1 MEVDQGVAMED
12 AVQKPD
18 SVLLV
23 GDEIR
28 GITKRNILVWQ
39 LFRHLARG
47 DFRHDFNERV
57 NSRDL
62 ITAGDEN
69 RFFDIAKRISK
80 KGDVWLRTNFK
91 KYINE
96 TIFTILQG
104 SFDRILLPPLEGS
117 STTQEFFDEPELLKK
132 IGINYEKLKEDVRK
146 LEPGAAMQGTFVIP
160 EVVTRNY
167 TIRSSLYREGEKGTT
182 GYSKNRNIAQMFR
195 EVTGKQKFA
204 LIVDA
209 SGGLPLTEILNTS
222 LETYSPGGEFYIIEN
237 IENSSDSATKLTN
250 LKKPTDATR
259 PPPSLF
265 FLKDK
270 ENTVVYPLWDNQQDP
285 KSNIYA
291 SLKIVLN
298 RISDDEV
305 EANIIRVDAQG
316 NTVQTFNI
324 GDVANSSNVKNATLA
339 ALAVFIDQGIVPES
353 FVYTLIKRM
362 GDWCQALSMLDLD
375 RVYSVLNQD
384 RQPIEQI
391 TLRDMLVDTEIG
403 VVTND
408 RILLAFCILHGLN
421 VFFTSAMDLARLI
434 YFKNNND
441 LPAGE
446 ELDKRSAKLYED
458 AQVLPP
464 KPDIE
469 TRIANASKALLEE
482 TELPAY
488 ISKLR
493 NFMSNVG
500 RLRNEY
506 EPLAKQYTD
515 NKQLYET
522 TKGIER
528 FNAANAM
535 VSTLAKI
542 ELDIQY
548 NQKTISD
555 LLTQEYPGSPRD
567 TIRIDA
573 LRRKLASGARITKSV
588 EIVEAK
594 EILLSVRDD
603 LKQVL
608 AKNNAPNLSALIRTN
623 FTPPTDRSQV
633 NYDEIL
639 SVIPALRILLPAP
652 QQGGGNVEKVYRAI
666 RTRSI
671 RVIPNDVNE
680 STSTVNLY
688 KQGSSFIDEKLNAY
702 TVADEFIVTKDDLK
716 VIESIF
722 KDPRQT
728 PNTKYICRKYL
739 LLVCDIQLNLLYNFK
754 GELKPIE
761 TGDEAGILEDG
772 TIQQDKIVRF
782 MNRSLQLE
790 EAIKKNPIVGAMDV
804 YKNVLVSTREDEEI
818 PEIEQRLK
826 SIRNS
831 LIQSFTLNAE
841 EQPVTLQLERIA
853 SDKYEESK
861 LHAGR
866 YREEIVQ
873 RLLGTLT
880 NTTEEERLELGNA
893 IENALQGSILD
904 VVNSNE
910 EEGYIATTVSED
922 AEFIAKKAAQAVAR
936 WASVRRPNKN
946 IESILQSV
954 RTYATE
960 IRRNELSLKRSLEPE
975 ENAGPPSVKRTKMG
989 TNELK
994 RPLEPEEENMTEEG
1008 EEPPSAKR
1016 TRMGGRRPLY
1026 APRHKTYRRKHR
1038 SKKTRKQ

>member
-1 MEVDQGVAMED
+1 M
-12 AVQKPD
+12 
-18 SVLLV
+18 

-28 GITKRNILVWQ
+28 GITRRDVLAWT

-57 NSRDL
+57 NTRDL

-91 KYINE
+91 KYIDR
-96 TIFTILQG
+96 TIFDILSS
-104 SFDRILLPPLEGS
+104 SFDAILLPPS
-117 STTQEFFDEPELLKK
+117 PPSTQTIEKFFDEPELLKMV
-132 IGINYEKLKEDVRK
+132 GIDFAGIKQAVSQ
-146 LEPGAAMQGTFVIP
+146 LEPGAAIQGNFVIP
-160 EVVTRNY
+160 EVATRNY
-167 TIRSSLYREGEKGTT
+167 TIRSSSYRLGLKGTP
-182 GYSKNRNIAQMFR
+182 GYSQNRNVTQMFR
-195 EVTGKQKFA
+195 EVTGKEKFA

-222 LETYSPGGEFYIIEN
+222 LDPYAPGGEFFIIEN
-237 IENSSDSATKLTN
+237 IENASDSATKLTN
-250 LKKPTDATR
+250 LKKTTDATR
-259 PPPSLF
+259 PPPKLS

-270 ENTVVYPLWDNQQDP
+270 ENTVVYPLWNFAQDP

-305 EANIIRVDAQG
+305 EANIIRVDAEG
-316 NTVQTFNI
+316 NTLQTFNI

-339 ALAVFIDQGIVPES
+339 ALAVFIDQGTVPES

-375 RVYSVLNQD
+375 RVYSVLNQE
-384 RQPIEQI
+384 RQPTRET

-441 LPAGE
+441 VPSGPALE
-446 ELDKRSAKLYED
+446 QRSAQLYAS
-458 AQVLPP
+458 AQVLPTI
-464 KPDIE
+464 PDFQ
-469 TRIANASKALLEE
+469 TPVTNTSNALLEE

-500 RLRNEY
+500 RLRNEF
-506 EPLAKQYTD
+506 EPLTKQYD
-515 NKQLYET
+515 ANKQKYEAT
-522 TKGIER
+522 TGVER

-535 VSTLAKI
+535 VSTLAKL
-542 ELDIQY
+542 ELDIEY

-588 EIVEAK
+588 EIVEGK

-608 AKNNAPNLSALIRTN
+608 AKGIVPNLTALIRTN
-623 FTPPTDRSQV
+623 FKPPTDRSQV

-639 SVIPALRILLPAP
+639 SVIPALRILVPQP
-652 QQGGGNVEKVYRAI
+652 QQGGGREDIVYRAI

-671 RVIPNDVNE
+671 RVIPNGTQE

-688 KQGSSFIDEKLNAY
+688 KQGSSYVDEKLNAY

-716 VIESIF
+716 VIELIF
-722 KDPRQT
+722 RHLKPT
-728 PNTKYICRKYL
+728 PKTKYICLKYL

-754 GELKPIE
+754 GELKAVE
-761 TGDEAGILEDG
+761 TGDEAGILEAG
-772 TIQQDKIVRF
+772 TIQRDKIVRF
-782 MNRSLQLE
+782 MNVSLQLE
-790 EAIKKNPIVGAMDV
+790 EAIKKDPLVGAMDV
-804 YKNVLVSTREDEEI
+804 FKDVAVNTREAEGTYEI
-818 PEIEQRLK
+818 KQRLD

-831 LIQSFTLNAE
+831 LIQSFTLNAD
-841 EQPVTLQLERIA
+841 EQAVTLQLEKVA
-853 SDKYEESK
+853 SDKYQETK

-873 RLLGTLT
+873 RLLGPLT
-880 NTTEEERLELGNA
+880 IIRKQERLELGNA
-893 IENALQGSILD
+893 IETALQGRILD

-910 EEGYIATTVSED
+910 EEGYVAAKVAED

-936 WASVRRPNKN
+936 WASVRRSTLNVN
-946 IESILQSV
+946 NILQSV
-954 RTYATE
+954 RTYAGN
-960 IRRNELSLKRSLEPE
+960 IRTNELSLKRSLEPE
-975 ENAGPPSVKRTKMG
+975 ETNPVKRS
-989 TNELK
+989 
-994 RPLEPEEENMTEEG
+994 RI
-1008 EEPPSAKR
+1008 
-1016 TRMGGRRPLY
+1016 GGRRPLY
-1026 APRHKTYRRKHR
+1026 SRHKTYRRPR

>member
-12 AVQKPD
+12 DVQKPD

-57 NSRDL
+57 NTRDL

-146 LEPGAAMQGTFVIP
+146 LEPGAAIQEKFVIP
-160 EVVTRNY
+160 EVIERSY
-167 TIRSSLYREGEKGTT
+167 TIRSSSYRLGEKGST
-182 GYSKNRNIAQMFR
+182 GYSQNRNVAQMFR
-195 EVTGKQKFA
+195 EVTGDKKKFA

-222 LETYSPGGEFYIIEN
+222 QQKDDALGGEEFYIIEN

-250 LKKPTDATR
+250 IKKSAGGN
-259 PPPSLF
+259 PPSLF

-305 EANIIRVDAQG
+305 EANIIRVDAEG
-316 NTVQTFNI
+316 NTLQTFNI

-375 RVYSVLNQD
+375 RVYSILNQD
-384 RQPIEQI
+384 RQFVKEI

-441 LPAGE
+441 LPAGD

-458 AQVLPP
+458 AKVLPP

-506 EPLAKQYTD
+506 ESLAKQYND
-515 NKQLYET
+515 NKQLYEKT
-522 TKGIER
+522 EGIER

-535 VSTLAKI
+535 VSTVAKI

-603 LKQVL
+603 LKQVI

-739 LLVCDIQLNLLYNFK
+739 LLVCDIQLNLLYSFK
-754 GELKPIE
+754 GEVKPIE
-761 TGDEAGILEDG
+761 TGDDAGILEDG
-772 TIQQDKIVRF
+772 TIQQDKVARF

-853 SDKYEESK
+853 SDKYEETK

-946 IESILQSV
+946 IESTLQSV

-975 ENAGPPSVKRTKMG
+975 EDAGPPSVKRTKMG

-994 RPLEPEEENMTEEG
+994 RPLEPEEEKMTEEG

-1026 APRHKTYRRKHR
+1026 SRHKTYRRPR

>member
-146 LEPGAAMQGTFVIP
+146 LEPGAAIQEKFVIP
-160 EVVTRNY
+160 EVIERSY
-167 TIRSSLYREGEKGTT
+167 TIRSSSYRLGEKGST
-182 GYSKNRNIAQMFR
+182 GYSQNRNVAQMFR
-195 EVTGKQKFA
+195 EVTGDKKKFA

-222 LETYSPGGEFYIIEN
+222 QQKDDALGGEEFYIIEN

-250 LKKPTDATR
+250 IKKSAGGN
-259 PPPSLF
+259 PPSLF

-305 EANIIRVDAQG
+305 EANIIRVDAEG
-316 NTVQTFNI
+316 NTLQTFNI

-362 GDWCQALSMLDLD
+362 GDWCQALSILDLD
-375 RVYSVLNQD
+375 RVYSILNQD
-384 RQPIEQI
+384 RQFVKEI

-458 AQVLPP
+458 AKVLPP

-482 TELPAY
+482 TELPTY

-506 EPLAKQYTD
+506 ESLAKQYND
-515 NKQLYET
+515 NKQLYEKT
-522 TKGIER
+522 EGIER

-535 VSTLAKI
+535 VSTVAKI

-603 LKQVL
+603 LKQVI

-739 LLVCDIQLNLLYNFK
+739 LLVCDIQLNLLYSFK
-754 GELKPIE
+754 GEVKPIE

-772 TIQQDKIVRF
+772 TIQQDKVVRF

-946 IESILQSV
+946 IESTLQSV

-975 ENAGPPSVKRTKMG
+975 EDAGPPSVKRTKMG

-994 RPLEPEEENMTEEG
+994 RPLEPEEEKMTEEG

-1026 APRHKTYRRKHR
+1026 SRHKTYRRPR

>member
-1 MEVDQGVAMED
+1 M
-12 AVQKPD
+12 
-18 SVLLV
+18 

-28 GITKRNILVWQ
+28 GITRRDVLAWT

-57 NSRDL
+57 NTRDL

-96 TIFTILQG
+96 TIFTILQR
-104 SFDRILLPPLEGS
+104 SFDSILLPPS
-117 STTQEFFDEPELLKK
+117 PPSTQTTEEFFDEPELLKMV
-132 IGINYEKLKEDVRK
+132 GIDFAGIKQAVSQ
-146 LEPGAAMQGTFVIP
+146 LEPGVAIQGTFVIP
-160 EVVTRNY
+160 EVATRNY
-167 TIRSSLYREGEKGTT
+167 TIRSSSYRLGPKGTP
-182 GYSKNRNIAQMFR
+182 GYSQNRNVAHMFR
-195 EVTGKQKFA
+195 EVTGKEKFA

-222 LETYSPGGEFYIIEN
+222 LDPYAPSGEFFIIEN

-250 LKKPTDATR
+250 LKKTTDATR
-259 PPPSLF
+259 PPPKLS

-270 ENTVVYPLWDNQQDP
+270 ENTVVYPLWNVAQDP

-305 EANIIRVDAQG
+305 EANIIRVDAEG
-316 NTVQTFNI
+316 NTIQTFNI

-384 RQPIEQI
+384 RQPTGET

-441 LPAGE
+441 VPSGPALE
-446 ELDKRSAKLYED
+446 ERSAQLYAS
-458 AQVLPP
+458 AQTLPP

-469 TRIANASKALLEE
+469 TRVANASNALLEE

-515 NKQLYET
+515 NKQRYET
-522 TKGIER
+522 TTGIER
-528 FNAANAM
+528 FNAANVM

-555 LLTQEYPGSPRD
+555 LLTQEYPGSSRD

-639 SVIPALRILLPAP
+639 SVIPALRILLPGP
-652 QQGGGNVEKVYRAI
+652 QQGGGNVETVYRAI

-688 KQGSSFIDEKLNAY
+688 KQGSSFVDEKLNAY

-739 LLVCDIQLNLLYNFK
+739 LLVCDIQLNLLYTFK

-761 TGDEAGILEDG
+761 TGDEPGILEHG
-772 TIQQDKIVRF
+772 TIQRDKIVRF

-790 EAIKKNPIVGAMDV
+790 EAIKKNPVVGAMDV
-804 YKNVLVSTREDEEI
+804 YKNVLVSTREDEGI
-818 PEIEQRLK
+818 LEIEQRLK

-831 LIQSFTLNAE
+831 LIQSFTLNTD

-853 SDKYEESK
+853 SDKYEETK
-861 LHAGR
+861 VHAGR

-873 RLLGTLT
+873 RLLGPFTII
-880 NTTEEERLELGNA
+880 NKQERLELGNA

-904 VVNSNE
+904 IVNSNE
-910 EEGYIATTVSED
+910 EEGYIATKVSED
-922 AEFIAKKAAQAVAR
+922 ADFVAKKAAQAVAR

-946 IESILQSV
+946 VESILQLV

-975 ENAGPPSVKRTKMG
+975 EETV
-989 TNELK
+989 
-994 RPLEPEEENMTEEG
+994 
-1008 EEPPSAKR
+1008 EPPSAKR

-1026 APRHKTYRRKHR
+1026 APRHKTYRRKPR

>member
-1 MEVDQGVAMED
+1 M
-12 AVQKPD
+12 
-18 SVLLV
+18 

-28 GITKRNILVWQ
+28 GITRRDVLAWT

-57 NSRDL
+57 NTRDL

-96 TIFTILQG
+96 TIFDILSS
-104 SFDRILLPPLEGS
+104 SFDAILLPPS
-117 STTQEFFDEPELLKK
+117 PASTQTIEKFFDEPELLKMV
-132 IGINYEKLKEDVRK
+132 GIDFAGIKQAVSQ
-146 LEPGAAMQGTFVIP
+146 LEPGAAIQGNFVIP
-160 EVVTRNY
+160 EVATRNY
-167 TIRSSLYREGEKGTT
+167 TIRSSSYRLGPKGTP
-182 GYSKNRNIAQMFR
+182 GYSQNRNVTQMFR
-195 EVTGKQKFA
+195 EVTGKEKFA

-222 LETYSPGGEFYIIEN
+222 LDPYAPGGEFFIIEN
-237 IENSSDSATKLTN
+237 IENASDSATKLTN
-250 LKKPTDATR
+250 LKKTTDATR
-259 PPPSLF
+259 PPPKLS

-270 ENTVVYPLWDNQQDP
+270 ENTVVYPLWNFAQDP

-305 EANIIRVDAQG
+305 EANIIRVDAEG
-316 NTVQTFNI
+316 NTLQTFNI

-339 ALAVFIDQGIVPES
+339 ALAVFIDQGTVPES

-375 RVYSVLNQD
+375 RVYSVLNQE
-384 RQPIEQI
+384 RQPTRET

-441 LPAGE
+441 VPSGPALE
-446 ELDKRSAKLYED
+446 QRSAQLYAS
-458 AQVLPP
+458 AQVLPTI
-464 KPDIE
+464 PDFQ
-469 TRIANASKALLEE
+469 TPVTNTSNALLEE

-500 RLRNEY
+500 RLRNEF
-506 EPLAKQYTD
+506 EPLTKQYD
-515 NKQLYET
+515 ANKQKYEAT
-522 TKGIER
+522 TGVER

-535 VSTLAKI
+535 VSTLAKL
-542 ELDIQY
+542 ELDIEY

-588 EIVEAK
+588 EIVEGK

-608 AKNNAPNLSALIRTN
+608 AKGIVPNLSALIRTN
-623 FTPPTDRSQV
+623 FKPPTERSQV

-639 SVIPALRILLPAP
+639 SVIPALRILIPQP
-652 QQGGGNVEKVYRAI
+652 QQGGGREDTVYRAI

-671 RVIPNDVNE
+671 RVIPNGTQE

-688 KQGSSFIDEKLNAY
+688 KRGSSYVDEKLNAY

-716 VIESIF
+716 VIELIF
-722 KDPRQT
+722 RDLKST
-728 PNTKYICRKYL
+728 PKTKYICLKYL

-754 GELKPIE
+754 GELKAVE
-761 TGDEAGILEDG
+761 TGDEAGILEAG
-772 TIQQDKIVRF
+772 TIQRDKIVRF
-782 MNRSLQLE
+782 MNVSLQLE
-790 EAIKKNPIVGAMDV
+790 EAIKKDPLVGAMDV
-804 YKNVLVSTREDEEI
+804 FKDVAVNTREAEGTYEI
-818 PEIEQRLK
+818 KQRLD

-831 LIQSFTLNAE
+831 LIQSFTLNAD
-841 EQPVTLQLERIA
+841 EQAVTLQLEQVA
-853 SDKYEESK
+853 SDKYQETK

-873 RLLGTLT
+873 RLLGPLT
-880 NTTEEERLELGNA
+880 IINKQERLELGNA
-893 IENALQGSILD
+893 IENALQGRILD

-910 EEGYIATTVSED
+910 EEGYVAGKVAED

-936 WASVRRPNKN
+936 WASVRRSKLNVN
-946 IESILQSV
+946 NILQSV

-960 IRRNELSLKRSLEPE
+960 IRTNELSLKRSLEPE
-975 ENAGPPSVKRTKMG
+975 E
-989 TNELK
+989 TN
-994 RPLEPEEENMTEEG
+994 P
-1008 EEPPSAKR
+1008 AKR
-1016 TRMGGRRPLY
+1016 SRIGGRRPLY
-1026 APRHKTYRRKHR
+1026 SRHKTYRRPR

>member
-12 AVQKPD
+12 DVQKPD

-57 NSRDL
+57 NTRDL

-146 LEPGAAMQGTFVIP
+146 LEPGAAIQEKFVIP
-160 EVVTRNY
+160 EVIERSY
-167 TIRSSLYREGEKGTT
+167 TIRSSSYRLGEKGST
-182 GYSKNRNIAQMFR
+182 GYSQNRNVAQMFR
-195 EVTGKQKFA
+195 EVTGDKKKFA

-222 LETYSPGGEFYIIEN
+222 QQKDDALGGEEFYIIEN

-250 LKKPTDATR
+250 IKKSAGGN
-259 PPPSLF
+259 PPSLF

-305 EANIIRVDAQG
+305 EANIIRVDAEG
-316 NTVQTFNI
+316 NTLQTFNI

-375 RVYSVLNQD
+375 RVYSILNQD
-384 RQPIEQI
+384 RQFVKEI

-441 LPAGE
+441 LPAGD

-458 AQVLPP
+458 AKVLPP

-506 EPLAKQYTD
+506 ESLAKQYND
-515 NKQLYET
+515 SKQLYEKT
-522 TKGIER
+522 EGIKR

-535 VSTLAKI
+535 VSTVAKI

-603 LKQVL
+603 LKQVI

-739 LLVCDIQLNLLYNFK
+739 LLVCDIQLNLLYSFK
-754 GELKPIE
+754 GEVKPIE
-761 TGDEAGILEDG
+761 TGDDAGILEDG
-772 TIQQDKIVRF
+772 TIQQDKVARF

-853 SDKYEESK
+853 SDKYEETK

-946 IESILQSV
+946 IESTLQSV

-975 ENAGPPSVKRTKMG
+975 EDAGPPSVKRTKMG

-994 RPLEPEEENMTEEG
+994 RPLEPEEEKMTEEG

-1026 APRHKTYRRKHR
+1026 SRHKTYRRPR

>member
-1 MEVDQGVAMED
+1 M
-12 AVQKPD
+12 
-18 SVLLV
+18 

-28 GITKRNILVWQ
+28 GITRRDVLAWT

-57 NSRDL
+57 NTRDL

-96 TIFTILQG
+96 TIFDILSS
-104 SFDRILLPPLEGS
+104 SFDAILLPPS
-117 STTQEFFDEPELLKK
+117 PASTQTIEKFFDEPELLRMV
-132 IGINYEKLKEDVRK
+132 GIDFAGIKQAVSQ
-146 LEPGAAMQGTFVIP
+146 LEPGAAIQGNFVIP
-160 EVVTRNY
+160 EVATRNY
-167 TIRSSLYREGEKGTT
+167 TIRSSSYRLGPKGTP
-182 GYSKNRNIAQMFR
+182 GYSQNRNVTQMFR
-195 EVTGKQKFA
+195 EVTGKEKFA

-222 LETYSPGGEFYIIEN
+222 LDPYAPGGEFFIIEN
-237 IENSSDSATKLTN
+237 IENASDSATKLTN
-250 LKKPTDATR
+250 LKKTTDATR
-259 PPPSLF
+259 PPPKLS

-270 ENTVVYPLWDNQQDP
+270 ENTVVYPLWNFAQDP

-305 EANIIRVDAQG
+305 EANIIRVDAEG
-316 NTVQTFNI
+316 NTLQTFNI

-339 ALAVFIDQGIVPES
+339 ALAVFIDQGTVPES

-375 RVYSVLNQD
+375 RVYSVLNQE
-384 RQPIEQI
+384 RQPTRET

-441 LPAGE
+441 VPSGPALE
-446 ELDKRSAKLYED
+446 QRSAQLYAS
-458 AQVLPP
+458 AQVLPTI
-464 KPDIE
+464 PDFQ
-469 TRIANASKALLEE
+469 TPVTNTSNALLEE

-500 RLRNEY
+500 RLRNEF
-506 EPLAKQYTD
+506 EPLTKQYD
-515 NKQLYET
+515 ANKQKYEAT
-522 TKGIER
+522 TGVER

-535 VSTLAKI
+535 VSTLAKL
-542 ELDIQY
+542 ELDIEY

-588 EIVEAK
+588 EIVEGK

-608 AKNNAPNLSALIRTN
+608 AKGIVPNLAALIRTN
-623 FTPPTDRSQV
+623 FKPPTDRSQV

-639 SVIPALRILLPAP
+639 SVIPALRILVPQP
-652 QQGGGNVEKVYRAI
+652 QQGGGREDIVYRAI

-671 RVIPNDVNE
+671 RVIPNDVKE

-688 KQGSSFIDEKLNAY
+688 KQGSSYVDEKLNAY

-716 VIESIF
+716 VIELIF
-722 KDPRQT
+722 RHLKPT
-728 PNTKYICRKYL
+728 PKTKYVCLKYL

-754 GELKPIE
+754 GELKAVE
-761 TGDEAGILEDG
+761 TGDEAGILEAG
-772 TIQQDKIVRF
+772 TIQRDKIVRF
-782 MNRSLQLE
+782 MNVSLQLE
-790 EAIKKNPIVGAMDV
+790 EAIKKDPLVGAMDV
-804 YKNVLVSTREDEEI
+804 FKDVAVNTREAEGTYEI
-818 PEIEQRLK
+818 KQRLD

-831 LIQSFTLNAE
+831 LIQSFTLNTD
-841 EQPVTLQLERIA
+841 EQAVTLQLEQVA
-853 SDKYEESK
+853 SDKYEETK

-873 RLLGTLT
+873 RLLGPLT
-880 NTTEEERLELGNA
+880 IINKQERLELGNA
-893 IENALQGSILD
+893 IENALQGRILD

-910 EEGYIATTVSED
+910 EEGYVAAKVAED

-936 WASVRRPNKN
+936 WASVRRHKLNVN
-946 IESILQSV
+946 NILQSV

-960 IRRNELSLKRSLEPE
+960 IRTNELNLKRSLEPE
-975 ENAGPPSVKRTKMG
+975 E
-989 TNELK
+989 TN
-994 RPLEPEEENMTEEG
+994 P
-1008 EEPPSAKR
+1008 AKR
-1016 TRMGGRRPLY
+1016 SRIGGRRPLY
-1026 APRHKTYRRKHR
+1026 PPRHKTYRRPR

>member
-12 AVQKPD
+12 DVQNPD

-57 NSRDL
+57 NTRDL

-146 LEPGAAMQGTFVIP
+146 LEPGAAIQEKFVIP
-160 EVVTRNY
+160 EVIERSY
-167 TIRSSLYREGEKGTT
+167 TIRSSSYRLGEKGST
-182 GYSKNRNIAQMFR
+182 GYSQNRNVAQMFR
-195 EVTGKQKFA
+195 EVTGDKKKFA

-222 LETYSPGGEFYIIEN
+222 QQKDDALGGEEFYIIEN

-250 LKKPTDATR
+250 IKKSAGGN
-259 PPPSLF
+259 PPSLF

-305 EANIIRVDAQG
+305 EANIIRVDAEG
-316 NTVQTFNI
+316 NTLQTFNI

-375 RVYSVLNQD
+375 RVYSILNQD
-384 RQPIEQI
+384 RQFVKEI

-441 LPAGE
+441 LPAGD

-458 AQVLPP
+458 AKVLPP

-506 EPLAKQYTD
+506 ESLAKQYND
-515 NKQLYET
+515 SKQLYEKT
-522 TKGIER
+522 EGIKR

-535 VSTLAKI
+535 VSTVAKI

-603 LKQVL
+603 LKQVI

-739 LLVCDIQLNLLYNFK
+739 LLVCDIQLNLLYSFK
-754 GELKPIE
+754 GEVKPIE
-761 TGDEAGILEDG
+761 TGDDAGILEDG
-772 TIQQDKIVRF
+772 TIQQDKVARF

-853 SDKYEESK
+853 SDKYEETK

-946 IESILQSV
+946 IESTLQSV

-975 ENAGPPSVKRTKMG
+975 EDAGPPSVKRTKMG

-994 RPLEPEEENMTEEG
+994 RPLEPEEEKMTEEG

-1026 APRHKTYRRKHR
+1026 SRHKTYRRKPR

>member
-1 MEVDQGVAMED
+1 M
-12 AVQKPD
+12 
-18 SVLLV
+18 

-28 GITKRNILVWQ
+28 GITRRDVLAWT

-57 NSRDL
+57 NTRDL

-96 TIFTILQG
+96 TIFDILSS
-104 SFDRILLPPLEGS
+104 SFDAILLPPS
-117 STTQEFFDEPELLKK
+117 PASTQTIEKFFDEPELLKMV
-132 IGINYEKLKEDVRK
+132 GIDFAGIKQAVSQ
-146 LEPGAAMQGTFVIP
+146 LEPGAAIQGNFVIP
-160 EVVTRNY
+160 EVATRNY
-167 TIRSSLYREGEKGTT
+167 TIRSSSYRLGLKGTP
-182 GYSKNRNIAQMFR
+182 GYSQNRNVTQMFR
-195 EVTGKQKFA
+195 EVTGKEKFA

-222 LETYSPGGEFYIIEN
+222 LDPYAPGGEFFIIEN
-237 IENSSDSATKLTN
+237 IENASDSATKLTN
-250 LKKPTDATR
+250 LKKTTDATR
-259 PPPSLF
+259 PPPKLS

-270 ENTVVYPLWDNQQDP
+270 ENTVVYPLWNFAQDP

-305 EANIIRVDAQG
+305 EANIIRVDAEG
-316 NTVQTFNI
+316 NTLQTFNI

-339 ALAVFIDQGIVPES
+339 ALAVFIDQGTVPES

-375 RVYSVLNQD
+375 RVYSVLNQE
-384 RQPIEQI
+384 RQPTRET

-441 LPAGE
+441 VPSGPALE
-446 ELDKRSAKLYED
+446 QRSAQLYAS
-458 AQVLPP
+458 AQVLPTI
-464 KPDIE
+464 PDFQ
-469 TRIANASKALLEE
+469 TPVTNTSNALLEE

-500 RLRNEY
+500 RLRNEF
-506 EPLAKQYTD
+506 EPLTKQYD
-515 NKQLYET
+515 ANKQKYDAT
-522 TKGIER
+522 TGVER

-535 VSTLAKI
+535 VSTLAKL
-542 ELDIQY
+542 ELDIEY

-588 EIVEAK
+588 EIVEGK

-608 AKNNAPNLSALIRTN
+608 AKGIVPNLSALIRTN
-623 FTPPTDRSQV
+623 FKPPTERSQV

-639 SVIPALRILLPAP
+639 SVIPALRILVPQP
-652 QQGGGNVEKVYRAI
+652 QQGGGREDIVYRAI

-671 RVIPNDVNE
+671 RVIPNGTQE

-688 KQGSSFIDEKLNAY
+688 KQGSSYVDEKLNAY

-716 VIESIF
+716 VIELIF
-722 KDPRQT
+722 RHLKPT
-728 PNTKYICRKYL
+728 PKTKYICLKYL

-754 GELKPIE
+754 GELKAVE
-761 TGDEAGILEDG
+761 TGDEAGILEAG
-772 TIQQDKIVRF
+772 TIQRDKIVRF
-782 MNRSLQLE
+782 MNVSLQLE
-790 EAIKKNPIVGAMDV
+790 EAIKKDPLVGAMDV
-804 YKNVLVSTREDEEI
+804 FKEVAVNTREAEGTYEI
-818 PEIEQRLK
+818 KQRLD

-831 LIQSFTLNAE
+831 LIQSFTLNTD
-841 EQPVTLQLERIA
+841 EQAVTLQLEKVA
-853 SDKYEESK
+853 SDKYQETK

-873 RLLGTLT
+873 RLLGPLT
-880 NTTEEERLELGNA
+880 IINKQERLELGNA
-893 IENALQGSILD
+893 IETALQGRILD

-910 EEGYIATTVSED
+910 EEGYVAAKVAED

-936 WASVRRPNKN
+936 WASVRRSKLNVN
-946 IESILQSV
+946 NILQSV

-960 IRRNELSLKRSLEPE
+960 IRTNELSLKRSLEPE
-975 ENAGPPSVKRTKMG
+975 E
-989 TNELK
+989 TN
-994 RPLEPEEENMTEEG
+994 P
-1008 EEPPSAKR
+1008 AKR
-1016 TRMGGRRPLY
+1016 SRIGGRRPLY
-1026 APRHKTYRRKHR
+1026 SRHKTYRRPR